1 MNYEELVENILER
14 VGTRENVTSATNCMT
29 RLRIKVKDDQKID
42 AEALKQVKGVLG
54 IVQDRKNY
62 IEVVVGPGKSSKCGE
77 VCRKMGIPT
86 ADVDQ
91 ADEAGG
97 QGNADAKG
105 SVSGDWRG
113 NKEAVKAMQKE
124 NPVRS
129 ALKVFGEIF
138 VPLIPGVIHFLF
150 DIPDCVDGIPSRGAV
165 WRDADPGRNAGHDH
179 RARRHQCDRADD
191 RLVE

>member
-77 VCRKMGIPT
+77 VCRKMGMTWTRLTKPAARAT
-86 ADVDQ
+86 RTQ
-91 ADEAGG
+91 REASP
-97 QGNADAKG
+97 AT
-105 SVSGDWRG
+105 
-113 NKEAVKAMQKE
+113 
-124 NPVRS
+124 
-129 ALKVFGEIF
+129 
-138 VPLIPGVIHFLF
+138 
-150 DIPDCVDGIPSRGAV
+150 GAGTK
-165 WRDADPGRNAGHDH
+165 RP
-179 RARRHQCDRADD
+179 
-191 RLVE
+191 